1 MNENTNLFHLD
12 FNVTG
17 EERKRLV
24 RAISEY
30 TGADSH
36 YLGVPSCAF
45 QVDYFTIS
53 KDGCVSFDDRADSEE
68 IEGLIETLAQQGF
81 VSQSSNLG
89 CEAEPEAT
97 EAATL
102 EGNGSE
108 GSNPSERA
116 GADTEADVPSEGESA
131 DEDTDEPEDGPF
143 DEDEDEEE
151 DLGMTACL
159 PMEGLDDWALEN
171 LRKLVSAKGA
181 LIRKALSADR
191 LDINVGEGGLEFP
204 WWDTM
209 PEQDEVPA
217 YLDFI
222 TALSRMAR
230 EAKRVTAREK
240 DVENEKYAF
249 RCFLIRLGFVGND
262 YKAQRKILLRNLSGS
277 SAFSSKEKA
286 EAFSQVQK
294 ARRDAARAEA
304 AAGTDTGGE
313 TVTEAGEG

>member
-68 IEGLIETLAQQGF
+68 IEGLIEALAQQGF
-81 VSQSSNLG
+81 VSQPSNLG
-89 CEAEPEAT
+89 CEEEI
-97 EAATL
+97 
-102 EGNGSE
+102 
-108 GSNPSERA
+108 
-116 GADTEADVPSEGESA
+116 
-131 DEDTDEPEDGPF
+131 DEPETEGEEVNTPEDNEDEPF
-143 DEDEDEEE
+143 FEEDSEDDEDEDDEEAP
-151 DLGMTACL
+151 GMIVCL

-171 LRKLVSAKGA
+171 LRKLVSAKGT
-181 LIRKALSADR
+181 LIKKALKADR
-191 LDINVGEGGLEFP
+191 LDIEAGEGELQFH

-209 PEQDEVPA
+209 PEPDEVDA
-217 YLDFI
+217 YLEFI
-222 TALSRMAR
+222 GAITGMAR

-240 DVENEKYAF
+240 EVENEKYAF
-249 RCFLIRLGFVGND
+249 RCFLLRLGFVGPE
-262 YKAQRKILLRNLSGS
+262 YKTQRKILLRNLNGS

-286 EAFSQVQK
+286 DAFNQAQK
-294 ARRDAARAEA
+294 ARRDAAKAETEMEA
-304 AAGTDTGGE
+304 DTGADTE
-313 TVTEAGEG
+313 TENGEG